1 MPNGPTK
8 RYPLAFHVF
17 PLHRAR
23 ALWTSGKLLG
33 KQDLPKSATR
43 RTTRDVDRTLG
54 LGNVVH
60 FYLGRGPSAVTEL
73 PILNA
78 QTKPSS
84 MPAIPHA
91 VLELRTSALAL
102 SEVTVCCWNLAVSR
116 PAVEGVCKGGNW
128 TRGTNPNRIAEIW
141 RRFRESEPEPRR
153 ARGFWRDGCL
163 VPLLEGPEV
172 VDHLS
177 LLSKAAGG
185 RPELI
190 LDSGFEIARC
200 ARVLVFSERDR
211 ESLELAGR
219 PPGDLPIEVASL
231 ADYGD
236 QSVGAHVRAE
246 VEAELRDSRPA
257 RLDFD
262 AIRPTHR

>member
-1 MPNGPTK
+1 MHNAFTE
-8 RYPLAFHVF
+8 RYPVAFHVF

-23 ALWTSGKLLG
+23 ALWASGKLLG
-33 KQDLPKSATR
+33 KQDLPESATR
-43 RTTRDVDRTLG
+43 RTTRDVDRALG

-60 FYLGRGPSAVTEL
+60 FYLGRGSSAVTEL
-73 PILNA
+73 PILTA

-84 MPAIPHA
+84 TPAIPHA
-91 VLELRTSALAL
+91 VLELETSALAL
-102 SEVTVCCWNLAVSR
+102 SEVTVCNWNIAVSR

-128 TRGTNPNRIAEIW
+128 TRGTNPNRIAEVW
-141 RRFRESEPEPRR
+141 RRFRYSEPGPRR
-153 ARGFWRDGCL
+153 ARGFWKRECL
-163 VPLLEGPEV
+163 VPLLEGAEV
-172 VDHLS
+172 VDHINF
-177 LLSKAAGG
+177 LSKAAGG

-211 ESLELAGR
+211 ESIALAGK
-219 PPGDLPIEVASL
+219 PPGDLPIEVVRL

-236 QSVGAHVRAE
+236 DSVGGHVRAE
-246 VEAELRDSRPA
+246 VEGELRGSHPA

-262 AIRPTHR
+262 AIRPSL